1 MKRLILTTLFL
12 SSTSALASP
21 YDNLAHALNEQV
33 MIKDLRTHCDIPPT
47 VPDEKVK
54 SVFLNSQINHQS
66 LSAAGS
72 ALKDGRHDQYQT
84 SIKSISCPTFIK
96 Q

>member
-1 MKRLILTTLFL
+1 MKIFILTTLLIF
-12 SSTSALASP
+12 SMSALASP

-33 MIKDLRTHCDIPPT
+33 MIKDLRTHCDIPPAFS
-47 VPDEKVK
+47 DEKVK

-72 ALKDGRHDQYQT
+72 ALKDGRHDQYR
-84 SIKSISCPTFIK
+84 KSIESIRCPAFIK
-96 Q
+96 

>member
-1 MKRLILTTLFL
+1 MKRIILTTLLVF
-12 SSTSALASP
+12 SVPALASP
-21 YDNLAHALNEQV
+21 YDNLAYALNEQV
-33 MIKDLRTHCDIPPT
+33 MVKDLRTHCDIPQT
-47 VPDEKVK
+47 VSDEKVK

-72 ALKDGRHDQYQT
+72 ALKEGRHDQYQA
-84 SIKSISCPTFIK
+84 SIDSIRCPTFLK

>member
-1 MKRLILTTLFL
+1 MKILILTTLIV
-12 SSTSALASP
+12 SSMSALASP

-84 SIKSISCPTFIK
+84 SIESIRCPTFVK

>member
-1 MKRLILTTLFL
+1 MKRLILTTLL
-12 SSTSALASP
+12 VSSMSVLASP
-21 YDNLAHALNEQV
+21 YDNLAYALNEQV

-54 SVFLNSQINHQS
+54 SVFLNSQINHQA

-72 ALKDGRHDQYQT
+72 ALKDGRHEQYQT
-84 SIKSISCPTFIK
+84 SIEGIRCPTFVK

>member
-1 MKRLILTTLFL
+1 MKIFILMTLL
-12 SSTSALASP
+12 VCSMSALASP

-33 MIKDLRTHCDIPPT
+33 MVKDLRMHCDIPPSI
-47 VPDEKVK
+47 PDEKVK
-54 SVFLNSQINHQS
+54 SVFLNSKINHQS

-72 ALKDGRHDQYQT
+72 ALKDGRHEQYQ
-84 SIKSISCPTFIK
+84 KSIESIRCPTFIK